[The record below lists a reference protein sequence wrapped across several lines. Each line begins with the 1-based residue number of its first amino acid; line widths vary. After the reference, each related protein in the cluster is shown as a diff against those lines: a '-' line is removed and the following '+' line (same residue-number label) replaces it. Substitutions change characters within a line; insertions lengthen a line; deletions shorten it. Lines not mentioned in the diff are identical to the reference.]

1 VFWHVQVR
9 IEERMSGTAV
19 LDLTDPRWTDF
30 VAGQSAATPFHHP
43 DWAALVASS
52 YGFRAFAIATSDAA
66 GKIQAGLPMIEV
78 RHLRREPKW
87 VSLPFT
93 DYCPPLLSAPEQEAA
108 LSSAL
113 REASQAA
120 GVRRVEVRAPL
131 ADTTPTGAAF
141 RHVVAL
147 DGDPDQVFARFRR
160 QVRQQIRQAETNGVK
175 VRQATGPEDLLD
187 TFYQL
192 HLRTRRRIGVPIQP
206 RRFFRMLW
214 ESVVSTGLGLVFV
227 AEANGQPVA
236 AQVCLAWNGTMI
248 GKFSASD
255 DKAWSLR
262 PNDLII
268 WHSIKTAFE
277 LDCRALDMGRTDAG
291 NDGLRAFKRSWAAA
305 EEPLVYGT
313 LGVAPEPA
321 PANDGMAGQLLASV
335 IRHSPL
341 VVCRAAGEAL
351 YRYAA

>member
-1 VFWHVQVR
+1 V
-9 IEERMSGTAV
+9 
-19 LDLTDPRWTDF
+19 
-30 VAGQSAATPFHHP
+30 
-43 DWAALVASS
+43 
-52 YGFRAFAIATSDAA
+52 TSDEA
-66 GKIQAGLPMIEV
+66 GKIQAGLPVIEV

-93 DYCPPLLSAPEQEAA
+93 DYCPPLLSAPEQEAP

-113 REASQAA
+113 QEASKAA

-131 ADTTPTGAAF
+131 ADTAPAGKAF

-147 DGDPDQVFARFRR
+147 DGDADQVHARFRR
-160 QVRQQIRQAETNGVK
+160 QVRQQIRQAESMGVT
-175 VRQATGPEDLLD
+175 VRTATSPEDLLG
-187 TFYQL
+187 TFYNL
-192 HLRTRRRIGVPIQP
+192 HLRTRRRIGVPVQP

-214 ESVVSTGLGLVFV
+214 ESLVTTGLGLVFV
-227 AEANGQPVA
+227 AEAAGQPVA
-236 AQVCLAWNGTMI
+236 AQVCLAWNGTMV

-277 LDCRALDMGRTDAG
+277 LDCRWLDMGRTDAG
-291 NDGLRAFKRSWAAA
+291 NEGLRAFKRSWAAV

-321 PANDGMAGQLLASV
+321 SANDGMAGQLLASV
-335 IRHSPL
+335 IRHGPL

>member
-1 VFWHVQVR
+1 MHTG
-9 IEERMSGTAV
+9 MNGTTI
-19 LDLTDPRWTDF
+19 LELTDPRWADF
-30 VAGQSAATPFHHP
+30 VARQPTATAFHHP
-43 DWAALVASS
+43 DWGRLVASS
-52 YGFRAFAIATSDAA
+52 YGFRAFALTTTDAS
-66 GKIQAGLPMIEV
+66 GKIRAGLPMIEI

-93 DYCPPLLSAPEQEAA
+93 DYCPPLLSAPEEEAP

-113 REASQAA
+113 RQASKAA

-131 ADTTPTGAAF
+131 AGAASASGAF
-141 RHVVAL
+141 RHVVPL
-147 DGDPDQVFARFRR
+147 EGDADQVFARFRR
-160 QVRQQIRQAETNGVK
+160 AVRQQIRQAENKGLT
-175 VRQATGPEDLLD
+175 VRQGDRPEDLLD

-192 HLRTRRRIGVPIQP
+192 HLRTRRRIGVPVQP
-206 RRFFRMLW
+206 RRFFHTLW
-214 ESVVSTGLGLVFV
+214 ESVISTGLGVVFV
-227 AEANGQPVA
+227 AEAAGQPVA
-236 AQVCLAWNGTMI
+236 AQVCLTWNGTMI

-277 LDCRALDMGRTDAG
+277 RGCRWLDMGRTDAD
-291 NDGLRAFKRSWAAA
+291 NEGLRAFKRSWGAV
-305 EEPLVYGT
+305 EEPLVYAT
-313 LGVAPEPA
+313 LGERPEPA
-321 PANDGMAGQLLASV
+321 GANEGKAGQLLASV